1 MDQFEKKVRPP
12 AGNLNQKAILVAIVL
27 FILIV
32 VGMFTFAYL
41 KKSEITQEVT
51 DSSLE
56 QPQADVAYAA
66 ITRVDAKHFYDDGVH
81 TLVGEIA
88 MPTPCD
94 LLEAEAVVME
104 SFPEQIRVN
113 FTVVNTAEF
122 CSQVV
127 TPQRFKVSA
136 AASEEATF
144 SATFMG
150 REVELNLIPA
160 TKDESPDDFEL
171 FIKG

>member
-1 MDQFEKKVRPP
+1 M
-12 AGNLNQKAILVAIVL
+12 VAIAL
-27 FILIV
+27 FALII

-41 KKSEITQEVT
+41 KKTELEKDIVVSEVEEPVAEVK
-51 DSSLE
+51 
-56 QPQADVAYAA
+56 YAS
-66 ITRVDAKHFYDDGVH
+66 ITRVNAIHYYIDGLH

-104 SFPEQIRVN
+104 SFPEQIVIDFN
-113 FTVVNTAEF
+113 VINNAEF
-122 CSQVV
+122 CTQVI

-136 AASEEATF
+136 SASEEATF
-144 SATFMG
+144 KANFMG
-150 REVELNLIPA
+150 RPVELNLTPA
-160 TKDESPDDFEL
+160 GAGEVPEDFEL